1 MFGKSKNEIRL
12 EEENKNLKIEIEN
25 LKKGTDATEIIN
37 VIDSVAKG
45 VMLKKVEGNF
55 NGELNQVK
63 VSVNKLIDTLLA
75 TFKGINDSLYSLGC
89 SDFTA
94 RIETKTIGS
103 VASVISGV
111 NTLSNNME
119 VVFTTLSNTEKEIS
133 VEIEGLRE
141 LTSQLSQNSNS
152 QATHLEETAASV
164 EEISGNITENTDK
177 TKEMAKKAEESLKE
191 AQVGKRTLSE
201 TTSKMNEIN
210 TIQNNISKA
219 IEQIDQIAF
228 QTNILSLNAAVEAAT
243 AGEHGKG
250 FAVVAQEVRNLA
262 ARSAEAAE
270 DIKKLVNDSL
280 GKAEE
285 GAKSINMLGNSFEG
299 IINKIEETAELVE
312 SVSSASIEQETGITQ
327 ISAAMSELDS
337 TTQEN
342 AAAADRVNE
351 VANIINEKVKVL
363 DDLVSHSKFNHQPE
377 VKNIELLFTT
387 NKLKFDHLK
396 FKETAMSNIFNKKY
410 DVLAD
415 HRSCGLGKAVS
426 KWQSEGQDWVSGN
439 EFNGFDLEHSKV
451 HKLGNEM
458 IKHSKETN
466 NETDLYLE
474 KHLQNIDL
482 ATKGVFRGL
491 NIIKNK

>member
-270 DIKKLVNDSL
+270 DIKKLVDTSSGL
-280 GKAEE
+280 ISESTE
-285 GAKSINMLGNSFEG
+285 LSSHVSVSFT
-299 IINKIEETAELVE
+299 KLVE
-312 SVSSASIEQETGITQ
+312 AVEDTSTNIDEVYQTGKEQEDGINQ
-327 ISAAMSELDS
+327 ISTTMSQLDQN
-337 TTQEN
+337 TQEN
-342 AAAADRVNE
+342 ARMANETLTIALSTKESANTILEDMAD
-351 VANIINEKVKVL
+351 K
-363 DDLVSHSKFNHQPE
+363 
-377 VKNIELLFTT
+377 
-387 NKLKFDHLK
+387 
-396 FKETAMSNIFNKKY
+396 
-410 DVLAD
+410 
-415 HRSCGLGKAVS
+415 
-426 KWQSEGQDWVSGN
+426 
-439 EFNGFDLEHSKV
+439 EFNGK
-451 HKLGNEM
+451 
-458 IKHSKETN
+458 
-466 NETDLYLE
+466 
-474 KHLQNIDL
+474 Q
-482 ATKGVFRGL
+482 
-491 NIIKNK
+491 

>member
-262 ARSAEAAE
+262 ARSTEAAE
-270 DIKKLVNDSL
+270 DIKKLVNSATGKTVIGKQISNQMIEGYTSLDSNI
-280 GKAEE
+280 KDTI
-285 GAKSINMLGNSFEG
+285 KSIEEVEHNSKEQSEEITTLNSF
-299 IINKIEETAELVE
+299 IEELNQATNENNAI
-312 SVSSASIEQETGITQ
+312 IEKTIETTEETEKIGIDIMNMT
-327 ISAAMSELDS
+327 
-337 TTQEN
+337 
-342 AAAADRVNE
+342 
-351 VANIINEKVKVL
+351 
-363 DDLVSHSKFNHQPE
+363 
-377 VKNIELLFTT
+377 KNI
-387 NKLKFDHLK
+387 
-396 FKETAMSNIFNKKY
+396 
-410 DVLAD
+410 
-415 HRSCGLGKAVS
+415 
-426 KWQSEGQDWVSGN
+426 
-439 EFNGFDLEHSKV
+439 
-451 HKLGNEM
+451 
-458 IKHSKETN
+458 
-466 NETDLYLE
+466 
-474 KHLQNIDL
+474 
-482 ATKGVFRGL
+482 
-491 NIIKNK
+491 